1 VFPVVMFIAG
11 LVTGAFVMIIF
22 ALCFA
27 AED

>member
-1 VFPVVMFIAG
+1 MFPIVTFIAG
-11 LVTGAFVMIIF
+11 FVVGAFVMIIF